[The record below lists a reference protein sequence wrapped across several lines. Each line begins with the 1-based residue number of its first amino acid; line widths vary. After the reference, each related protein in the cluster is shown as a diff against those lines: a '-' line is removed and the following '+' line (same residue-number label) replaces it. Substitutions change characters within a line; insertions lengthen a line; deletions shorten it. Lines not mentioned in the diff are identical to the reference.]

1 MPTTTES
8 TSPEEVLP
16 SPSAGGPHYCQH
28 HPPIIHHGRL
38 FEMGSHGLRQRLG
51 QRRREQS
58 RRHRSGPRVT
68 SLDQPG
74 KVTIGTDGSLE
85 IGKSSCLPPTPPPTP
100 PLRASSSQQS
110 SYYPTVSG
118 SVGGDVIDI
127 SNSDNEQQNNIKIQ
141 PWRNRL
147 THNGGEHHCIVNG
160 NSTPIIRGGG
170 QQTVVKRKLPVSWSQ
185 D

>member
-1 MPTTTES
+1 M
-8 TSPEEVLP
+8 
-16 SPSAGGPHYCQH
+16 ARIIAN
-28 HPPIIHHGRL
+28 IIHLSFIMVDYSKWDRMD
-38 FEMGSHGLRQRLG
+38 FGSDSDNDDENNHDG
-51 QRRREQS
+51 
-58 RRHRSGPRVT
+58 SGPRVT